1 MTRNLRGSFTIE
13 ASLIIPLILFVFSVL
28 LYTLFYFHDKN
39 IVTAIAHETLAV
51 GSGREEVDE
60 EELERYFYQRMN
72 DRLLLF
78 TQVDYEVS
86 IDEEQIQMVCEAKKS
101 NMVLKIESVMSR
113 TAPEDYIRSVRKLTK
128 IGEKIGE

>member
-78 TQVDYEVS
+78 AQVDYEVS

-101 NMVLKIESVMSR
+101 NMVLKVEGTMSR
-113 TAPEDYIRSVRKLTK
+113 TAPEDYIRNVRKLTK